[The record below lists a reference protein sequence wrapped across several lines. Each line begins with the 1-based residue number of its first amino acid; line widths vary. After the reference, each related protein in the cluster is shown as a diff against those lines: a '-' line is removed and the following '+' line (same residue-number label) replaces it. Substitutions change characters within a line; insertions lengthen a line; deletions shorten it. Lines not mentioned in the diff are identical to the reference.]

1 MSEITTTTVLEDFP
15 VYWGN
20 QTSKVAF
27 VMQCAESHYRGRT
40 VLREYIR
47 EVPLS
52 DLERRDQKMI
62 ARNV

>member
-15 VYWGN
+15 VYWGT

-27 VMQCAESHYRGRT
+27 AMQHAESHDRGRT

-47 EVPLS
+47 EVPMS